1 MIRTV
6 AAAASTLFRF
16 GLDPMVAR
24 LCRADCGP
32 FAYLDGKGSSPVKI
46 VRLAAPLAVA
56 AAITGCSREGEIS
69 VDGGVGIQATRTA
82 CPIVGVPAATGDVT
96 LFDPPASRD
105 AAAIDV
111 VANITNVRSTCSEAG
126 DDVVTTVT
134 FDVLARRNRVDAGR
148 TVTLPYF
155 IAVVRGGTGVTA
167 KRVNTVELT
176 FPAGQ
181 ARAQAQATAT
191 SVIAKSAATLPAEVR
206 EQLTKRRKAGEE
218 DAAVD
223 PLSAPGVRAAVAR
236 ATFEAL
242 VGFQLTD
249 EQLRYNATR

>member
-1 MIRTV
+1 M
-6 AAAASTLFRF
+6 
-16 GLDPMVAR
+16 
-24 LCRADCGP
+24 
-32 FAYLDGKGSSPVKI
+32 KI

-56 AAITGCSREGEIS
+56 AALAGCSRNGEIS
-69 VDGGVGIQATRTA
+69 VEGGVGIQATRTA
-82 CPIVGVPAATGDVT
+82 CPIVGVPANTGDIT

-111 VANITNVRSTCSEAG
+111 VANITNLRSQCSESG

-134 FDVLARRNRVDAGR
+134 FDVQARRNRADAAR

-155 IAVVRGGTGVTA
+155 IAIVRGGTAVTA
-167 KRVNTVELT
+167 KRVADVTIS

-181 ARAQAQATAT
+181 LRGQTQATAT
-191 SVIAKSAATLPAEVR
+191 SVIAKSAATLPQEVR
-206 EQLTKRRKAGEE
+206 DQLTKKRKAGEE
-218 DAAVD
+218 DAAID
-223 PLSAPGVRAAVAR
+223 PLTAPGVRAAVAR

-249 EQLRYNATR
+249 DQLRYNTTR

>member
-1 MIRTV
+1 M
-6 AAAASTLFRF
+6 
-16 GLDPMVAR
+16 
-24 LCRADCGP
+24 
-32 FAYLDGKGSSPVKI
+32 KI
-46 VRLAAPLAVA
+46 VRLVAPFAIA
-56 AAITGCSREGEIS
+56 AALAGCSREGEIS

-82 CPIVGVPAATGDVT
+82 CPIVGVPANTGDLT

-111 VANITNVRSTCSEAG
+111 VVSMTNVRGSCSEAG
-126 DDVVTTVT
+126 EDVVTTVS
-134 FDVLARRNRVDAGR
+134 FDVLARRTRGDAAR
-148 TVTLPYF
+148 TVTVPYF
-155 IAVVRGGTGVTA
+155 IAIVRGGTNVTA
-167 KRVNTVELT
+167 KRVGEVTLS

-181 ARAQAQATAT
+181 LRAQAQGQAT
-191 SVIAKSAATLPAEVR
+191 SVIARSAATLPQEVR
-206 EQLTKRRKAGEE
+206 DQLTKRRKAGQEE
-218 DAAVD
+218 AAVD

>member
-1 MIRTV
+1 M
-6 AAAASTLFRF
+6 
-16 GLDPMVAR
+16 
-24 LCRADCGP
+24 
-32 FAYLDGKGSSPVKI
+32 KI

-56 AAITGCSREGEIS
+56 AALAGCSRNGEIS

-82 CPIVGVPAATGDVT
+82 CPIVGVPANTGDIT

-105 AAAIDV
+105 SAAIDV
-111 VANITNVRSTCSEAG
+111 VANITNLRSQCSESG

-134 FDVLARRNRVDAGR
+134 FDVQARRSRADAAR
-148 TVTLPYF
+148 SVTLPYF
-155 IAVVRGGTGVTA
+155 IAIVRGGTAVTA
-167 KRVNTVELT
+167 KRVADVTIS

-181 ARAQAQATAT
+181 LRGQAQATVT
-191 SVIAKSAATLPAEVR
+191 SVIAKSAATLPQEVR
-206 EQLTKRRKAGEE
+206 DQLTKKRKAGEE

-223 PLSAPGVRAAVAR
+223 PLTAPGVRAAVAR

-249 EQLRYNATR
+249 DQLRYNTTR